1 MLGVKVEQVNAK
13 QGGYMA
19 AAKLHPLN
27 HLVNFVCTRYSVM
40 TCDECEEFM
49 AWSLK
54 SA

>member
-1 MLGVKVEQVNAK
+1 
-13 QGGYMA
+13 MA

-40 TCDECEEFM
+40 NCDKCEGSQPLSLK

-54 SA
+54 AEGVEPIG